1 MAISILGG
9 QLVDSSGRQ
18 GTELS
23 QRGKTSF
30 NPLNLRPTHIDIDLD
45 IITENLRR
53 LKAHVAPARVL
64 GVVKANAY
72 GHGMVPMAK
81 HLEQIGVDAIGVAFL
96 EEGIQLRSHG
106 IKTPILIFG
115 GIFGSQI
122 QYFLEYDLEITA
134 SSVSKL
140 EAINEVSKQLGKRAK
155 VHLKIDTG
163 LERIGVH
170 YYNART
176 LFSAALRCSHC
187 DIVGVFSHFAKGSDP
202 DSSLTEIQLE
212 RFLSCLKFYE
222 EQGLKVPLRHIANTG
237 GTLQIKATHL
247 DMVRVGMGLYGVY
260 PKTHLKKYLS
270 LEPALT
276 LRSRVVYFK
285 VVKKGASV
293 SYGHSWTAPE
303 DTRVI
308 TLPLG
313 YGDGYS
319 RALSNKGHVLIHGK
333 RYPIVG
339 NICMDQ
345 LMVNI
350 GQDSAYNNDEVV
362 LIGKQASE
370 EITVSEIAEVSGLY
384 PYEVLT
390 SLNQRIPRRYHLGG
404 QVYLDED

>member
-9 QLVDSSGRQ
+9 QLNTPDKQATKIS
-18 GTELS
+18 EF
-23 QRGKTSF
+23 GKTSF
-30 NPLNLRPTHIDIDLD
+30 NPLNLRPTHIDVDLD
-45 IITENLRR
+45 AVTENVRK
-53 LKAHVAPARVL
+53 LKLHVAPARVL

-72 GHGMVPMAK
+72 GHGMVPIAQ
-81 HLEQIGVDAIGVAFL
+81 HLERIGIDTIGVAFL
-96 EEGIQLRSHG
+96 EEGIQLRTHG
-106 IKTPILIFG
+106 VKAPILVFG
-115 GIFGSQI
+115 GILGSQI

-134 SSVSKL
+134 SSISKL
-140 EAINEVSKQLGKRAK
+140 EAIDEVGKQLGKRAK

-163 LERIGVH
+163 LERLGVH
-170 YYNART
+170 YYNAHT
-176 LFSAALRCSHC
+176 LFSAGLRCSHC
-187 DIVGVFSHFAKGSDP
+187 DIVGVFSHFAKGSDE
-202 DSSLTEIQLE
+202 DRSLTETQLE
-212 RFLSCLKFYE
+212 RFLTCLKFYE
-222 EQGLKVPLRHIANTG
+222 EQGLKIPLRHIANTG
-237 GTLQIKATHL
+237 STLQLKPSHL

-260 PKTHLKKYLS
+260 PKAHLRKYLD
-270 LEPALT
+270 LQAALS

-303 DTRVI
+303 DTRVV

-319 RALSNKGHVLIHGK
+319 RALSNKGQVLIHGK

-384 PYEVLT
+384 SYEVLT
-390 SLNQRIPRRYHLGG
+390 SLNQRMPRRYHLGG